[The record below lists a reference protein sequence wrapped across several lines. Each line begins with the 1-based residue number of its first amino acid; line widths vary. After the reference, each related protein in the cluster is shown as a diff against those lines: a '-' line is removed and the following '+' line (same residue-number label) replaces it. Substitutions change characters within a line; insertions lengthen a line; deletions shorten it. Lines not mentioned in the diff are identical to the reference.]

1 MPMSKRKVSI
11 QGMKGSFHN
20 EAALK
25 VLGED
30 IELVECHTF
39 EETIQAVNN
48 GKADYAVM
56 AIENSLAGCIIPN
69 YNLLRKSGLEICGEV
84 GIKVTLNLLA
94 LKGTSLAEVNEVH
107 SHQMAL
113 RQCVTFLD
121 QHEAIKRI
129 EAFDTA
135 GSAQMIK
142 EQNLKGVAAIAGN
155 LAAMEYG
162 LEIIAAGIED
172 HLLNF
177 TRFLILKKTDSPSLS
192 EEVNKLSVYFETQ
205 HTAGSLAQFLSV
217 VSALGI
223 NLSKLQSFPIPSKN
237 THYGFYATFDI
248 DRKEQ
253 IEQLRIMMNSLTPEH
268 KILGTYKKGQTH
280 G

>member
-1 MPMSKRKVSI
+1 MIRKVSI

-25 VLGED
+25 VLGSD

-39 EETIQAVNN
+39 EETLGAVKS
-48 GKADYAVM
+48 GTSDYGVM

-69 YNLLRKSGLEICGEV
+69 YNLLRKSGLEVCGEV
-84 GIKVTLNLLA
+84 GIKVTLNLMA
-94 LKGTSLAEVNEVH
+94 LKGSSLEEITEVQ

-121 QHEAIKRI
+121 NHPDIKRI

-135 GSAQMIK
+135 GSAQLIK
-142 EQNLKGVAAIAGN
+142 EQNLQGVAAIAGN
-155 LAAMEYG
+155 LAAEEYG

-177 TRFLILKKTDSPSLS
+177 TRFLILKKEETPQLS
-192 EEVNKLSVYFETQ
+192 EETNKLSVYFETK
-205 HTAGSLAQFLSV
+205 HTPGALAHFLTV
-217 VSALGI
+217 VSALDI

-248 DRKEQ
+248 GNPDQ
-253 IEQLRIMMNSLTPEH
+253 IEQLKIMLNALTLEFN
-268 KILGTYKKGQTH
+268 ILGSYKKGETH

>member
-1 MPMSKRKVSI
+1 MLMKKRKVSI

-25 VLGED
+25 VLGKD

-39 EETIQAVNN
+39 EETIQAVKNDE
-48 GKADYAVM
+48 ADYGVM

-69 YNLLRKSGLEICGEV
+69 YNLLRKSGLEVCGEV
-84 GIKVTLNLLA
+84 GIKVTLNLMA
-94 LKGTSLAEVNEVH
+94 LEGTSLEEITEVH

-113 RQCVTFLD
+113 RQCVTFLN
-121 QHEAIKRI
+121 QHEEIRRV

-135 GSAQMIK
+135 GSAQVIK
-142 EQNLKGVAAIAGN
+142 EQKLKGIAAIAGN
-155 LAAMEYG
+155 LAAAEYG
-162 LEIIAAGIED
+162 LEVIAAGIED

-177 TRFLILKKTDSPSLS
+177 TRFLILKKPTSPALS
-192 EEVNKLSVYFETQ
+192 NEVNKLSVYFETK
-205 HTAGSLAQFLSV
+205 HTPGALAQFLSV
-217 VSALGI
+217 VSALEI
-223 NLSKLQSFPIPSKN
+223 NLGKLQSFPVPSKN

-248 DRKEQ
+248 AGKEQ
-253 IEQLRIMMNSLTPEH
+253 IEQLKIMMNSLTPEY
-268 KILGTYKKGQTH
+268 KILGAYKKGKTH

>member
-1 MPMSKRKVSI
+1 MVRKVSI

-39 EETIQAVNN
+39 EETIQAVNEDR
-48 GKADYAVM
+48 ADYAVM

-69 YNLLRKSGLEICGEV
+69 YNLLRKSGLEVCGEV
-84 GIKVTLNLLA
+84 GIKVTLNLMALA
-94 LKGTSLAEVNEVH
+94 GTALADIKEVH

-121 QHEAIKRI
+121 QHEEIRRV

-142 EQNLKGVAAIAGN
+142 EQKLEGIAAIAGD
-155 LAAMEYG
+155 LAAEEYG

-177 TRFLILKKTDSPSLS
+177 TRFLILKKPTSPALS
-192 EEVNKLSVYFETQ
+192 DDVNKLSVYFETK

-217 VSALGI
+217 VSALDI
-223 NLSKLQSFPIPSKN
+223 NLSKLQSFPVPSKN

-248 DRKEQ
+248 AGIEQ
-253 IEQLRIMMNSLTPEH
+253 IEQLKIMMNSMTPEH
-268 KILGTYKKGQTH
+268 KILGAYKKGDTH

>member
-1 MPMSKRKVSI
+1 MLMDKRKVSI

-25 VLGED
+25 VLGSD
-30 IELVECHTF
+30 IDLVECHTF
-39 EETIQAVNN
+39 EDVIQAVKTD
-48 GKADYAVM
+48 KADYGTM

-69 YNLLRKSGLEICGEV
+69 YNLLRKSGLEVCGEV
-84 GIKVTLNLLA
+84 GIKVTLNLMA
-94 LKGTSLAEVNEVH
+94 LKGSFLEDIKEVH

-121 QHEAIKRI
+121 KHQNIKRI

-155 LAAMEYG
+155 LAAEEYG
-162 LEIIAAGIED
+162 LEVIESGIED

-177 TRFLILKKTDSPSLS
+177 TRFLILKKAESPQLS
-192 EEVNKLSVYFETQ
+192 KEVNKLSVYFETK
-205 HTAGSLAQFLSV
+205 HTAGALAHFLTV
-217 VSALGI
+217 VSGLGI

-248 DRKEQ
+248 DKSDQ
-253 IEQLRIMMNSLTPEH
+253 IEQLKIMLNALTLTFDL
-268 KILGTYKKGQTH
+268 LGAYKKGETH

>member
-1 MPMSKRKVSI
+1 MVRKVSI

-39 EETIQAVNN
+39 EEVLDAVNTETAHY
-48 GKADYAVM
+48 GVM

-69 YNLLRKSGLEICGEV
+69 YNLLRKSGLKVCGEV
-84 GIKVTLNLLA
+84 GIKVTLNLMA
-94 LKGTSLAEVNEVH
+94 LPNTPLEEIKEVH

-121 QHEAIKRI
+121 NHSSIKRI

-142 EQNLKGVAAIAGN
+142 EKNMKGVAAIAGN
-155 LAAMEYG
+155 LAAEEYG
-162 LEIIAAGIED
+162 LEIIVPGIED

-177 TRFLILKKTDSPSLS
+177 TRFLILKKPDSPALS
-192 EEVNKLSVYFETQ
+192 DTVNKLSVYFETK
-205 HTAGSLAQFLSV
+205 HTPGALAHFLTV
-217 VSALGI
+217 VSGLGI

-248 DRKEQ
+248 SSPEQ
-253 IEQLRIMMNSLTPEH
+253 VEQLDIMLNALTL
-268 KILGTYKKGQTH
+268 KFNILGAYKKGETH

>member
-1 MPMSKRKVSI
+1 MSKRKVSI

-20 EAALK
+20 EAAFK
-25 VLGED
+25 VLGKE
-30 IELVECHTF
+30 IALVECHTF
-39 EETIQAVNN
+39 EETIQAVNE

-69 YNLLRKSGLEICGEV
+69 YNLLRRSGLEVCGEV

-94 LKGTSLAEVNEVH
+94 LNGTSLEEIKEVH

-121 QHEAIKRI
+121 QHENIRRV

-142 EQNLKGVAAIAGN
+142 EQNLKGVAAIAGD
-155 LAAMEYG
+155 LAAEEYG
-162 LEIIAAGIED
+162 LEIISGGIED

-177 TRFLILKKTDSPSLS
+177 TRFLILKKADSPSLS
-192 EEVNKLSVYFETQ
+192 KEVNKLSVYFETQ
-205 HTAGSLAQFLSV
+205 HTAGSLAQFLTV

-237 THYGFYATFDI
+237 THYGFYATFDVEGVDQI
-248 DRKEQ
+248 D
-253 IEQLRIMMNSLTPEH
+253 QLKIMMNSLTPEH
-268 KILGTYKKGQTH
+268 KILGAYKKGETH